1 MLNTIYSKFTI
12 VVLTNCR
19 FSFRIVC
26 CHFKFIMTNPIRQ
39 NVNTFFGWVEFL
51 LHRKIHKHT
60 KEKKRKGNE
69 NNFNFVQQH
78 KINKVS
84 SYTTNYIYTVTYEK
98 MYY

>member
-1 MLNTIYSKFTI
+1 MLNTIYRKFTI

-60 KEKKRKGNE
+60 KVSEKKEKE
-69 NNFNFVQQH
+69 KKTTLILYNNT
-78 KINKVS
+78 K
-84 SYTTNYIYTVTYEK
+84 
-98 MYY
+98 